1 MEDCLTCDLFRKI
14 PVDLML
20 EAINRFA
27 RLGSSR
33 ARLQNRIE
41 IVLGYAVFDE
51 ASKTF
56 RLRALARVYDEAI
69 EKGDY
74 KNANPSS
81 RDNTPERKLARSK
94 GARGLLPFRSL
105 YMTL

>member
-1 MEDCLTCDLFRKI
+1 LHEYIAKMEDCLTCDLFRKI

-69 EKGDY
+69 EKKRQSEQPGQY
-74 KNANPSS
+74 
-81 RDNTPERKLARSK
+81 T
-94 GARGLLPFRSL
+94 
-105 YMTL
+105 